1 MSFVMRTDDLGVTT
15 GMWNL
20 IHHIQIISFFAWN
33 NRNLD
38 DFSNL
43 SLQLHT
49 NTLCLYFLPP
59 PPFMI
64 NNLCIPPRSRWA
76 IWPKNVNNYS
86 EDKIMK
92 HNITTILLAGS
103 RTGCPH
109 ISHYRRT
116 TYSWV
121 TIVELQIIELQH
133 DMMCSHQCPSM
144 GLPFMICQILC
155 LLVLEPYNNI

>member
-1 MSFVMRTDDLGVTT
+1 MSLVMRTDDLVVTT

-38 DFSNL
+38 DFGNL
-43 SLQLHT
+43 SLQLHIH
-49 NTLCLYFLPP
+49 TLCLYFLPP
-59 PPFMI
+59 PTFMI
-64 NNLCIPPRSRWA
+64 NNLCAPPRSRWA

-121 TIVELQIIELQH
+121 TNNWVTARYDVQPSVSIDGTAVH
-133 DMMCSHQCPSM
+133 D
-144 GLPFMICQILC
+144 LPDTMSFSFRTL
-155 LLVLEPYNNI
+155 